1 MTKNKKRGRE
11 DEQDL
16 KREIVSAEKA
26 GTTETLTLQMS
37 EPVKGI
43 FEERKKWVDCEVRG
57 SEAYVDLFILPPRW
71 HDVTAWHAHLAPHP

>member
-1 MTKNKKRGRE
+1 VTKNKKRRRE

-26 GTTETLTLQMS
+26 GTTKTLTLQMS

-43 FEERKKWVDCEVRG
+43 FEERKKWVDCEVRRFRG
-57 SEAYVDLFILPPRW
+57 LRRSLY
-71 HDVTAWHAHLAPHP
+71 TAAAIA